1 MNPLRFL
8 PVILGMALW
17 SPGASADPLR
27 LQLPLACEPG
37 QTCFVQHHVDHDTG
51 PGARDYVGGPRTY
64 DRHDGTDFRLTS
76 LVAAAGPLGRVR
88 AAAAGT
94 VLRTRNDATDIS
106 VRETG
111 IEEVAG
117 VECGNGLVIAHAE
130 GYETQYCH
138 LAKGSLK
145 VSPGAKVSAG
155 QEVGQTGLSG
165 ASEFPHLHF
174 TVRRDGRT
182 VDPFAPDASAASH
195 TGGSLWDEAV
205 RAKLAYRAGTV
216 LNAGFSDGPVSMA
229 GVEAETTGAASA
241 QGAALVAWVRAIGLD
256 AGDVQSLVLRT
267 PDGRILSESRAAPLA
282 KPRAQSLVFVGKK
295 RPPEGWPSGTYVAT
309 FSILRGGKA
318 VLEQSFSTSLP
329 PR

>member
-8 PVILGMALW
+8 PLILGTALL
-17 SPGASADPLR
+17 SPGASADPFR

-37 QTCFVQHHVDHDTG
+37 HTCFVQYHVDHDAG
-51 PGARDYVGGPRTY
+51 PGARDYEGGPRTY

-76 LVAAAGPLGRVR
+76 VVAAASPLGSVR

-94 VLRTRNDATDIS
+94 VLRTRNDATDVS

-117 VECGNGLVIAHAE
+117 VECGNGLVISHAG

-145 VSPGAKVSAG
+145 VRPGATVSAG

-174 TVRRDGRT
+174 TVRQEGRT
-182 VDPFAPDASAASH
+182 VDPFSPDGSEASQMGS
-195 TGGSLWDEAV
+195 SLWDEAV
-205 RAKLAYRAGTV
+205 REKLAYRAGTV
-216 LNAGFSDGPVSMA
+216 LNAGFSDGPVTMA
-229 GVEAETTGAASA
+229 AVEAEATGQARA
-241 QGAALVAWVRAIGLD
+241 QGGALVAWVRAIGLD

-318 VLEQSFSTSLP
+318 VMEQSFSTSLP